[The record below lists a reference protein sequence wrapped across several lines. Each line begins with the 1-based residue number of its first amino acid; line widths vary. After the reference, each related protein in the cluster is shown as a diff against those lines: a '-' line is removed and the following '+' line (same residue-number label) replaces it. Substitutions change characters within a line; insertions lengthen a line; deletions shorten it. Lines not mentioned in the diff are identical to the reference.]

1 MAAVDDLDELL
12 EQFHL
17 ARAEIV
23 RGNPEPQKQIFS
35 HRDDVSLLNPLVPVS
50 HGWEQVARTLEDAAS
65 QIRDGEVQSIE
76 NIVTYATDELGFIV
90 ELERARF
97 KVGGKDDFAPIAL
110 RVTTVFRVEDGA
122 WRIVHRHAD
131 PLTPIRTAESI
142 TQG

>member
-1 MAAVDDLDELL
+1 M
-12 EQFHL
+12 
-17 ARAEIV
+17 
-23 RGNPEPQKQIFS
+23 FS

-97 KVGGKDDFAPIAL
+97 KVGGKDDFVPIAL

-122 WRIVHRHAD
+122 WKIVHRHAD
-131 PLTPIRTAESI
+131 PLSPVRTVEAI